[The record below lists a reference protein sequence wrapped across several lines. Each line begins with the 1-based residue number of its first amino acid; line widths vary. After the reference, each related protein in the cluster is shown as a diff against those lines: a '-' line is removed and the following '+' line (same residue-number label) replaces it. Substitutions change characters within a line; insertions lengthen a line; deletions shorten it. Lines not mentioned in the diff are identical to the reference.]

1 MAEEN
6 KKKKTEE
13 EASVKEK
20 PKKEHTKKS
29 GDSELKKKLEAA
41 EKEIV
46 ELKDQYLR
54 LNADYDNFRKR
65 TQREKTALY
74 TSVAADTVEKILPVM
89 DSIGYAVAYKEADA
103 EKILKGLEMIEK
115 QLEKSLE
122 DIGVKEVDYGTFDPT
137 IHEAVGVVEDDTL
150 PENSVAQVLRK
161 GYKLGDVVIRP
172 ATVKVKQ

>member
-6 KKKKTEE
+6 KKKKAEE
-13 EASVKEK
+13 TSAKEK
-20 PKKEHTKKS
+20 PKKEPAKKD
-29 GDSELKKKLEAA
+29 GELKKKLEAA
-41 EKEIV
+41 EKEIA
-46 ELKDQYLR
+46 ELKDRYLR

-65 TQREKTALY
+65 TAKEKTALY

-122 DIGVKEVDYGTFDPT
+122 DIGVKEVDYGTFDPNV
-137 IHEAVGVVEDDTL
+137 HEAVGVVEDDTL

-161 GYKLGDVVIRP
+161 GYKLGDTVIRP
-172 ATVKVKQ
+172 ATVKVTQ